1 MTEREIWDTIG
12 KNDPFCGT
20 GGPTRAVP
28 RIGRFA
34 RLDTALPSMIS
45 NNSLV
50 LDIGCGYGRNS
61 VPLQSRNNNII
72 ACDWSLTMS
81 RMVREAKVPFVMCDA
96 RRLPFRDNS
105 VDCLICSH
113 VLQHLQR
120 KDLDRVLAEFER
132 VAKQSLIIMP
142 NPVGAA
148 SFFGL
153 KPLFHALVM
162 ARGRSGRRIFV
173 DIPTLRGYIVNYYL
187 PSTFST
193 IVRRFFHSVKITP
206 GNSGEK
212 FPTYV
217 TSSLLYICS

>member
-1 MTEREIWDTIG
+1 MTERETWDAIG

-34 RLDTALPSMIS
+34 KPDTAIPSMIRDKS
-45 NNSLV
+45 TV

-61 VPLQSRNNNII
+61 IPLFNRNGTVI
-72 ACDWSLTMS
+72 ACDWSLAMS
-81 RMVREAKVPFVMCDA
+81 RTVREAKVPFVMCDV
-96 RRLPFRDNS
+96 RSLPFRDGS
-105 VDCLICSH
+105 VDCLVCSH

-120 KDLDRVLAEFER
+120 KDLDRVLAELER
-132 VAKQSLIIMP
+132 VAKQSLIVMP

-153 KPLFHALVM
+153 KPLFHALAM
-162 ARGRSGRRIFV
+162 ARDRSGRRIFE

-187 PSTFST
+187 PSTFSA
-193 IVRRFFHSVKITP
+193 IVRHFFHSVKITP

-212 FPTYV
+212 LPTYV
-217 TSSLLYICS
+217 TNSLLYICS